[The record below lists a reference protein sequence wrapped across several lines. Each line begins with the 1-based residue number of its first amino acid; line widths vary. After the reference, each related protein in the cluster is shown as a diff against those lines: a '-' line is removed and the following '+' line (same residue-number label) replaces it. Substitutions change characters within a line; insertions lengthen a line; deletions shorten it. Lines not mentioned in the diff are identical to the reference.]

1 MIPFKKY
8 FLRKHFKKKL
18 IENEIH
24 RVVSQNEI
32 KTAAIITTDEISS
45 WINVKEEVENI
56 LNIKDA
62 KVYSLKTHKK
72 YYNEAFEHFSEKD
85 FNWQGNIKNTN
96 FKEFIEEPVDLLI
109 GYFSKNNIYIE
120 SAVLQS
126 KALFKVGIS
135 GVNQRLYDIEIAE
148 TPSKTDSFFLEL
160 KKYLTV
166 LRKLK
171 N

>member
-8 FLRKHFKKKL
+8 FLRKQFKKKL

-24 RVVSQNEI
+24 RVVSQNKI
-32 KTAAIITTDEISS
+32 KTVAIITTDEISS
-45 WINVKEEVENI
+45 WINVQEEVENN

-62 KVYSLKTHKK
+62 KVYSFKTHKK
-72 YYNEAFEHFSEKD
+72 YHNEAFVYFSEQD
-85 FNWQGNIKNTN
+85 FNWKGNIYNPN
-96 FKEFIEEPVDLLI
+96 FKDFIEEPVDLLI

-135 GVNQRLYDIEIAE
+135 GVNQQLYDIEIAE

-160 KKYLTV
+160 KKYLTM
-166 LRKLK
+166 LKKLE